1 VGIDSFF
8 LHRGQSAD
16 VPALRE
22 LTLSF
27 CWQCGQA
34 KRMGMP
40 LD

>member
-1 VGIDSFF
+1 MESFR

-27 CWQCGQA
+27 WWQCGQA
-34 KRMGMP
+34 KRMGI
-40 LD
+40 LLE